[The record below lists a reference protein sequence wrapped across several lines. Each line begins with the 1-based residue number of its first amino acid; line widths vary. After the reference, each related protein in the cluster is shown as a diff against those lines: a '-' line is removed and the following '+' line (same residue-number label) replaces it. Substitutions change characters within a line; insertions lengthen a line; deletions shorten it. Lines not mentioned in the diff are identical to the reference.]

1 MPRKYER
8 GAAQFVQAERR
19 VTVDEAKAQFAE
31 RAKREAAISGRQHSV
46 GSTSR
51 QHPGQHW
58 RQRIPG
64 AEKELYRV

>member
-19 VTVDEAKAQFAE
+19 VTVDEAKARFAE
-31 RAKREAAISGRQHSV
+31 RAIPGRQHSV

-51 QHPGQHW
+51 QHHGQHW